1 MPRRKDIKK
10 VLMIGSGPIVIGQA
24 CEFDYSGSQ
33 ACKALREEGY
43 FTILVNSNPATI
55 MTDPGMADVTYI
67 EPLTVEMVTKI
78 IAKERPD
85 AILPTLGGQTGL
97 NLAFF
102 LMKEGVLKKYGVESI
117 GASVKAISCAE
128 DRELFKKAMQE
139 IGVDVPKSGI
149 AISVEEGM
157 KIGLGIGFPLIL
169 RPAYCLGGSG
179 GSIAYN
185 KEELEKFLAKGLET
199 SPVHQILVE
208 QSVLGWKEIEFEVM
222 RDCADNVIMITSM
235 ENVDPMGVHT
245 GDSMVV
251 APAQTLTAEEYTN
264 FVNLSKRI
272 IRRIDITGGGANIQF
287 AQNPDNGRIVI
298 IEVNPRLSRSS
309 ALASKATGFPIARV
323 ATKLAVGFTLP
334 EVMNQITGKTTSFFE
349 PTVDYCVFK
358 ICRFAF
364 EKFPRAERVLNTSM
378 KAVGEAMS
386 IGRNFKEALQKGI
399 RSIEISRFGFG
410 ADGKDKITDE
420 MLKQPENGLIK
431 LIKDKIRVP
440 NDERIFYIRYALK
453 AGLSSDEICS
463 LSHMDRWFIDNM
475 KELVEL
481 EEKIKKFRN
490 NKPDEEIRIAFDLL
504 QEAKREGFSDR
515 QLAYLLN
522 SKEERVRELRKKQ
535 NIKPVYKLVDTCA
548 GEFSAAQPYFYSTY
562 ETQEEARVSKNKK
575 VIILGGGP
583 NRIGQGIEFDY
594 CCCHAAYALKEEGID
609 SIMVNCNPE
618 TVSTDYDTSD
628 RLYFEPLTQEDILNI
643 IELEK
648 PMGVIVQFGGQTPLN
663 LAVPLRKAGVNL
675 LGTSADSID
684 IAEDRKRFKQMLHKL
699 DLLQP
704 ENGTAFN
711 YEEAKEVARKIG
723 YPVLVRPSYV
733 LGGRAMEIVYDESLL
748 EKFIKEA
755 AEVSGEHPVL
765 IDKFLEDAIEVDV
778 DLVGDNETFVI
789 GGIME
794 HIEEAGIHSG
804 DSAMSLPTY
813 SLSTDILDKVRQA
826 TYKMARELNVVGL
839 MNVQYAVKD
848 EKVYVLE
855 VNPRASRTVPLV
867 SKVIGVP
874 LAKLATKVMLGA
886 KLKDLGFTQEI
897 IPKHVAVKESVFPF
911 SRFPG
916 VDVILGPEMK
926 STGEVMGIDRD
937 FGLAYIKSQI
947 AAGQNLPKKGNVF
960 ISVRDKDKRTV
971 VFIAKKLEDLGFH
984 VYATSGTAAALEK
997 SNIKVGVLPKIA
1009 EGRPNILDL
1018 MKDGKIQL
1026 VINTPSGRSPREDEI
1041 KIRSQVIL
1049 YNIPY
1054 TTTISGAQ
1062 ATVNGIE
1069 AFIKKEL
1076 EVKSLQEYHKK
1087 ALSPKRKN
1095 DKGKHKKA

>member
-10 VLMIGSGPIVIGQA
+10 VLMIGSGPIIIGQA

-43 FTILVNSNPATI
+43 FSILVNSNPATI

-67 EPLTVEMVTKI
+67 EPLSVEIVTKI
-78 IAKERPD
+78 IKKERPD

-102 LMKEGVLKKYGVESI
+102 LMKEGILKKYGVESI
-117 GASVKAISCAE
+117 GAPVEAISCAE
-128 DRELFKKAMQE
+128 DRQLFKKAMQE

-149 AISVEEGM
+149 ATSLEEGM
-157 KIGLGIGFPLIL
+157 KIGLSIGFPLIL

-179 GSIAYN
+179 GATAYN
-185 KEELEKFLAKGLET
+185 KEELERFLAKGLET
-199 SPVHQILVE
+199 SPVHQVLVE

-222 RDCADNVIMITSM
+222 RDCVDNVIMITSM

-245 GDSMVV
+245 GDSIVV
-251 APAQTLTAEEYTN
+251 APSQSLTFQEYTN
-264 FVNLSKRI
+264 FVNLSKKI
-272 IRRIDITGGGANIQF
+272 IRRVGITGGGANIQF
-287 AQNPDNGRIVI
+287 AQNPYNGHIVI

-323 ATKLAVGFTLP
+323 ATKLAVGLTLP

-349 PTVDYCVFK
+349 PSVDYCVFK
-358 ICRFAF
+358 ICRFTF
-364 EKFPRAERVLNTSM
+364 EKFPRAERVINTSM

-420 MLKQPENGLIK
+420 MLKNPNNGLLK
-431 LIKDKIRVP
+431 LIKDKIRIP
-440 NDERIFYIRYALK
+440 NDERLFYIRYGLK
-453 AGLSSDEICS
+453 AGLGVDEIYN
-463 LSHMDRWFIDNM
+463 LSKIDRWFVDNM
-475 KELVEL
+475 KELVEM

-490 NKPDEEIRIAFDLL
+490 HKPEEEIELPLDLL
-504 QEAKREGFSDR
+504 KEAKKSGFSDQ

-522 SKEERVRELRKKQ
+522 SKEEKIREHRKKH
-535 NIKPVYKLVDTCA
+535 NVKPVYKLVDTCA
-548 GEFSAAQPYFYSTY
+548 GEFTAKQPYFYSTY
-562 ETQEEARVSKNKK
+562 ETQEESRPSKNKK

-594 CCCHAAYALKEEGID
+594 CCCHAAYALREEGVD

-628 RLYFEPLTQEDILNI
+628 RLYFEPITVEDVLNI
-643 IELEK
+643 IDVEK
-648 PMGVIVQFGGQTPLN
+648 PIGVIVQFGGQTPLN
-663 LAVPLRKAGVNL
+663 LAIPLRKTGVNL

-699 DLLQP
+699 ELLQP
-704 ENGTAFN
+704 DNGTAFTFK
-711 YEEAKEVARKIG
+711 EAKEVAQKIS

-733 LGGRAMEIVYDESLL
+733 LGGRAMEIVYDEHTL

-778 DLVGDNETFVI
+778 DLIGDGETYVI

-804 DSAMSLPTY
+804 DSAMALPSYT
-813 SLSTDILDKVRQA
+813 LSEDILNKIREA
-826 TYKMARELNVVGL
+826 TYKMARELNIVGL
-839 MNVQYAVKD
+839 MNVQFAVKD
-848 EKVYVLE
+848 EKAYVLE
-855 VNPRASRTVPLV
+855 VNPRASRTIPFV
-867 SKVIGVP
+867 SKTIGVP
-874 LAKLATKVMLGA
+874 LAKLATKIMLGK

-897 IPKHVAVKESVFPF
+897 IPKHVSVKESVFPF
-911 SRFPG
+911 NRFPG

-926 STGEVMGIDRD
+926 STGEVMGIDTD
-937 FGLAYIKSQI
+937 FGRAYIKSQL
-947 AAGQNLPKKGNVF
+947 AAGQKLPKKGNVF
-960 ISVRDKDKRTV
+960 ISVRDKDKRAV
-971 VFIAKKLEDLGFH
+971 VFIAKKLKDLGFH
-984 VYATSGTAAALEK
+984 LYATTGTAAALEK
-997 SNIKVGVLPKIA
+997 NSIPVKVLPRIA

-1018 MKDGKIQL
+1018 MKDAKIQL
-1026 VINTPSGRSPREDEI
+1026 VINTPSGRIPRQDEI

-1069 AFIKKEL
+1069 AMIKKDL
-1076 EVKSLQEYHKK
+1076 DVKSLQKYHREIKDGK
-1087 ALSPKRKN
+1087 NKPKNK
-1095 DKGKHKKA
+1095 